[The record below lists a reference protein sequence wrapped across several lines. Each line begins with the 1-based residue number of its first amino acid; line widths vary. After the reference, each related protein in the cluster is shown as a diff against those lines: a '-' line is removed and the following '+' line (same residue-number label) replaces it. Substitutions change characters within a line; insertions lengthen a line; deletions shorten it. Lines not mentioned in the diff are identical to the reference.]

1 MATKYSKVS
10 SSALN
15 DKYQHMKNGKFIFV
29 NQKVKP
35 GNLSLPENFFSE
47 KSTLNTQV
55 IHSKEVKKC

>member
-10 SSALN
+10 SGVLN
-15 DKYQHMKNGKFIFV
+15 DKYQHMKKGKFIFV
-29 NQKVKP
+29 NQKVKL
-35 GNLSLPENFFSE
+35 GNSSSPENFFTE